1 MNIQLPIKSEV
12 HEYRLKT
19 VAHGYELQYST
30 WNKTQQDWVKVPSG
44 EKQWK
49 FSRFYP
55 TIEQAAKG
63 IWKEHLVNQ
72 CDTLE
77 ELRKEQGLFIDMMS
91 GEIQQ

>member
-1 MNIQLPIKSEV
+1 MVITLPIKSNT
-12 HEYRLKT
+12 HEYRLKA
-19 VAHGYELQYST
+19 VAHGYELQVST
-30 WNKTQQDWVKVPSG
+30 WNKKRGQWVTVPTG
-44 EKQWK
+44 ERHWK

-91 GEIQQ
+91 KELA